1 MVHSHERLR
10 RNMKAERV
18 FCLAKENKE
27 PCNTRGLERHHGH
40 QTAMKSK
47 EYLVSAGN
55 QIPYSHRTINRLISA
70 ISHGVILLRDAKSGN
85 IRGSGSQIKRCRVWT
100 GLGDATYTHVNDWA
114 PMVSSSFLIQADG
127 VSCSHLLSP
136 CPLPLRPRM
145 WEAGLCSARR
155 RAKGTPQ
162 GYQKGTR
169 GCQLSPYEAVVLSRG
184 CRLSQDPGPRA
195 HGDDQMCRRPQT
207 QASRG
212 YTRHAGVLQRG
223 WGWGWGNPQETSI
236 E

>member
-1 MVHSHERLR
+1 MI
-10 RNMKAERV
+10 A
-18 FCLAKENKE
+18 
-27 PCNTRGLERHHGH
+27 
-40 QTAMKSK
+40 
-47 EYLVSAGN
+47 
-55 QIPYSHRTINRLISA
+55 A
-70 ISHGVILLRDAKSGN
+70 ISHGVILRRGAKSGN

-136 CPLPLRPRM
+136 CPLPLRARM

-155 RAKGTPQ
+155 RPKGAPE

-169 GCQLSPYEAVVLSRG
+169 GCQLSPYEAVVLSPG
-184 CRLSQDPGPRA
+184 CRLSRDPGPRA
-195 HGDDQMCRRPQT
+195 HGDGQMCRRPQT

-212 YTRHAGVLQRG
+212 NTRHSVGVGAGVGVGGIPRKLLL
-223 WGWGWGNPQETSI
+223 SKSS
-236 E
+236 